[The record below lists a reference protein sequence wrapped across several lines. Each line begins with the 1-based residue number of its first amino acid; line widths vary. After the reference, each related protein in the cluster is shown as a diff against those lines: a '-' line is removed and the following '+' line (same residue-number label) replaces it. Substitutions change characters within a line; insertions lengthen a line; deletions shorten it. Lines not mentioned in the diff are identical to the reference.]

1 VRSSSSSLRPQSLQS
16 EHLHH
21 HFTLYTLPTTPN
33 TPTLLVIATMMR
45 LSCPIPPEIWEG
57 VMSHLEDD
65 RQTLKAVILADC
77 LASSAATRIYWQN
90 TLACK
95 GLLTEL
101 EKQPQNE
108 QQFLASLIHAVV
120 IDFKL
125 PYDEHEGRGLCFPL
139 MRSLTIEHNPALI
152 GRHGRVYART
162 KHLVGPLLRDLD
174 VGCQSGAYD
183 HVEPIT
189 DNFMPRLSVSI
200 SLRSLMVRARVK
212 GATSGELV
220 LVLQKCTKLQ
230 VLHLEKHTEDLVDGA
245 VVEAIAAHPSIM
257 DLMLEKRLDRSLT
270 LSIAEVPEPFKS
282 VSFLELCAD
291 TAATRLAVSRLENL
305 QTLYLTATG
314 MSSIFPYLSGLKN
327 LRSIWIKFVSY
338 SLTDDDLT
346 YLITLKKLQFIEFGD
361 CNLQGR
367 PLQASFIRGDLL
379 AAVLGSLPLLY
390 TFILHAINTL
400 GDPFLLA
407 LGRQCR
413 NLQDLTLMGQYTLEP
428 LADEIPL
435 VFPRLTSLQ
444 LGSLSPS
451 APIRQ
456 YGGFREDWADQ
467 RAQDVIRHAPNLLWF
482 ETHEGRGYGDMVDDA
497 WKRLKS
503 EAHVYVGGR

>member
-1 VRSSSSSLRPQSLQS
+1 LHIALRHP
-16 EHLHH
+16 
-21 HFTLYTLPTTPN
+21 
-33 TPTLLVIATMMR
+33 
-45 LSCPIPPEIWEG
+45 
-57 VMSHLEDD
+57 
-65 RQTLKAVILADC
+65 
-77 LASSAATRIYWQN
+77 AATRIYWQN
-90 TLACK
+90 ALACK

-108 QQFLASLIHAVV
+108 QQSLANLIHAVV
-120 IDFKL
+120 IDSKL

-139 MRSLTIEHNPALI
+139 MRSLTIEHNPALV
-152 GRHGRVYART
+152 GRQGRVYART
-162 KHLVGPLLRDLD
+162 KHLVGTLLRDLD

-183 HVEPIT
+183 YVEPIT
-189 DNFMPRLSVSI
+189 DNFLPRLSMSI
-200 SLRSLMVRARVK
+200 GLRSLTIRARVK

-230 VLHLEKHTEDLVDGA
+230 ILHLEKHTEELLDGA
-245 VVEAIAAHPSIM
+245 VIETIAAHPSIM

-270 LSIAEVPEPFKS
+270 LSIADVPEPFRS

-327 LRSIWIKFVSY
+327 LRSIWIKFMSY

-346 YLITLKKLQFIEFGD
+346 YLIPLKKLQFTEFGD

-379 AAVLGSLPLLY
+379 AAVLGSLPLLD
-390 TFILHAINTL
+390 TFTLHATNTL

-435 VFPRLTSLQ
+435 LFPCLTSLQ

-467 RAQDVIRHAPNLLWF
+467 RAQDVIRHAPNLLGF
-482 ETHEGRGYGDMVDDA
+482 SGSEDGGYGNMVDDA

-503 EAHVYVGGR
+503 EGHVYVGGR